1 MKIKRPVVI
10 FILGVSGVGKSTIGN
25 LLSKEFS
32 FPFFDGDD
40 YHSKKNKD
48 KMANG
53 QSLNDEDRYEW
64 LIHLNKLAIKQ
75 LEQKSCIIACS
86 GLKEKYRNLL
96 SKGIQTQVKWILL
109 SGNYDLILER
119 LKKRKGHFMPTSLLK
134 SQFETLEEP
143 VEALKIDISNSPEKI
158 IELIKEEY
166 TNKSEFGLIGLGVM
180 GKSLCRNLAANNF
193 TLSFYNR
200 HKKGVEENVALNF
213 KKEFS
218 ELKNTLAFDDLRA
231 FVNALQRPRKIMLMV
246 NAGKPVDEVLDS
258 LIPLLSKNDVII
270 DGGNSHYIDTNRRIE
285 MLQKHQ
291 IYFIGAGV
299 SGGEEGA
306 LNGPSIMPSG
316 NKRFYKLVQPF
327 LEIIAAKD
335 KNGNPCCVYMGN
347 GGSGHFVKMVH
358 NGIEY
363 AEMQLLA
370 EVYFLLKQMGNNP
383 NEIATILES
392 WSSSTNSYLLNITI
406 EILRKK
412 EEDGWLIDS
421 ILDVS
426 ENKGTGYWATVAMAE
441 LGVPSTMIP
450 TALFARYIS
459 SFKKE
464 RIEMSKAYGVK
475 TNNLI
480 IDNEDL
486 LKAYQLARIV
496 NHHQGFK
503 LLHQASLSH
512 NWNLNLS
519 EIARIWTNGCII
531 RSTLME
537 QLSTILKKNNNILLN
552 EKIVVLVKKLK
563 PSLNKI
569 VAQSILEEIPIPC
582 LSEAINYLN
591 AFSVAKCSA
600 NLIQAQRDYFGAH
613 SYKRIDDP
621 SGKNYHTHWKN
632 KNYD

>member
-1 MKIKRPVVI
+1 MKIKRSLVF

-32 FPFFDGDD
+32 IPFFDGDD
-40 YHSKKNKD
+40 YHSEKNKI

-53 QSLNDEDRYEW
+53 LSLNDEDRHEW
-64 LIHLNKLAIKQ
+64 LIHLNELAHKQ
-75 LEQKSCIIACS
+75 LEQNSCIIACS
-86 GLKEKYRNLL
+86 GLKEKYRDLL
-96 SKGIQTQVKWILL
+96 SKGIQTHVKWILL
-109 SGNYDLILER
+109 FGNYDQILER
-119 LKKRKGHFMPTSLLK
+119 LKQRKGHFMPTSLLK
-134 SQFETLEEP
+134 SQFEIFEDP
-143 VEALKIDISNSPEKI
+143 IEALKINVGNSPRKI
-158 IELIKEEY
+158 IEIIKEEY

-180 GKSLCRNLAANNF
+180 GKSLSRNLAANNF
-193 TLSFYNR
+193 TLSLFNR
-200 HKKGVEENVALNF
+200 HINGVEENVAYNF
-213 KKEFS
+213 KNEFP
-218 ELKNTLAFDDLRA
+218 ELENALAFDDLKA
-231 FVNALQRPRKIMLMV
+231 FINALQRPRKIMIMV
-246 NAGKPVDEVLDS
+246 NAGDPVDEVLDN
-258 LIPLLSKNDVII
+258 LIPLLSKNDIII
-270 DGGNSHYIDTNRRIE
+270 DGGNAHYKDTERRIKI
-285 MLQKHQ
+285 LQKHQ
-291 IYFIGAGV
+291 FYFIGAGV

-316 NKRFYKLVQPF
+316 NKQVYKLVQPF

-370 EVYFLLKQMGNNP
+370 EVYFLLKQLGNNP
-383 NEIATILES
+383 DEIAAFLES
-392 WSSSTNSYLLNITI
+392 WSNSNNSYLLNITI

-412 EEDGWLIDS
+412 EGNGWLIDRV
-421 ILDVS
+421 LDTS
-426 ENKGTGYWATVAMAE
+426 ESKGTGYWATVAMAE

-459 SFKKE
+459 SFKNE

-475 TNNLI
+475 TSNSI

-486 LKAYQLARIV
+486 IKAYQLARIV

-503 LLHQASLSH
+503 LLYQASLSN

-537 QLSTILKKNNNILLN
+537 EVSSIFKEHTNVLLD
-552 EKIVVLVKKLK
+552 EKIIVLVKEFK

-569 VAQSILEEIPIPC
+569 VAQCVLEEIPIPC

-613 SYKRIDDP
+613 LYKRIDDP

-632 KNYD
+632 KSYD